1 MAAAFGWGGK
11 AFTDKIGSV
20 QVLVDLPDQVR
31 GFEYSWQSFEVA
43 AIFDK
48 NKKEYFPVHVD
59 SVKGWFPVN
68 IVDHLT
74 RPRLIPHSFP
84 IPQETSRPA
93 CSHCPTGRRCSARW
107 TCVVRRLPRS

>member
-59 SVKGWFPVN
+59 SVKGWFP
-68 IVDHLT
+68 
-74 RPRLIPHSFP
+74 
-84 IPQETSRPA
+84 
-93 CSHCPTGRRCSARW
+93 
-107 TCVVRRLPRS
+107 